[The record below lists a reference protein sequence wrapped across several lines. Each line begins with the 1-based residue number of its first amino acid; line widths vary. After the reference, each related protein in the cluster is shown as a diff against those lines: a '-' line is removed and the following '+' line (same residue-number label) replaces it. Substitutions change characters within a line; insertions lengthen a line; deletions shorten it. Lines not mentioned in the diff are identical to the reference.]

1 MLNVSSSW
9 SPGGRLPLTT
19 LMRKLLPLHGRAV
32 QVGPPVPY
40 IPAANDMPTLPGP
53 TSQTPLLQAKF
64 VVIRVGGA
72 GVAAAAD
79 AAPPRLAATSDAVIS
94 RALSGERMTA
104 SPGCGSGRS
113 GAGRMR

>member
-1 MLNVSSSW
+1 M
-9 SPGGRLPLTT
+9 T
-19 LMRKLLPLHGRAV
+19 KLLPLHTDPGV

-64 VVIRVGGA
+64 DVISVGA
-72 GVAAAAD
+72 AVAAAAD
-79 AAPPRLAATSDAVIS
+79 VAAPRLAATSDPVIS
-94 RALSGERMTA
+94 RTLSGERMTA
-104 SPGCGSGRS
+104 SPGRRNGPVS

>member
-19 LMRKLLPLHGRAV
+19 LMRKLLPLHGPEV

-53 TSQTPLLQAKF
+53 TSQTPLLQVKF
-64 VVIRVGGA
+64 VVIRVGG
-72 GVAAAAD
+72 GVGGDDLAAAD
-79 AAPPRLAATSDAVIS
+79 AAPPRLAATSDPVTS
-94 RALSGERMTA
+94 RAMSGERM
-104 SPGCGSGRS
+104 
-113 GAGRMR
+113 